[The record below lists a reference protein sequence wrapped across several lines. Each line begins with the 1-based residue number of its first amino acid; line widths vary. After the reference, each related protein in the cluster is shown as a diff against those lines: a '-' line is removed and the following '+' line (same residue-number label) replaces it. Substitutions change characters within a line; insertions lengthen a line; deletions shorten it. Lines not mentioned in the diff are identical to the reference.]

1 MLRAPARGF
10 IFTRVRPRTGSS
22 GEEAGID
29 GMGLG
34 PIFCSCS
41 VLRTAVHSALKER
54 LLGLLETPVTAMGY
68 ELVDVD
74 ACVGA
79 NGLLR
84 LYIDQDAGIDLDDC
98 ERVSRQIGTFLDVEA
113 AMPGSYT
120 LEVSSPGLDRPLR
133 TVEHFTRFVDQ
144 EAKIRLAVPIDGR
157 RNFRGHLRGV
167 EDEHVLIDVDGVQWR
182 LPLTDIAAA
191 HLVPEF

>member
-1 MLRAPARGF
+1 MQ
-10 IFTRVRPRTGSS
+10 
-22 GEEAGID
+22 
-29 GMGLG
+29 
-34 PIFCSCS
+34 
-41 VLRTAVHSALKER
+41 SALKER
-54 LLGLLETPVTAMGY
+54 LINLLESPVTAMGY

-74 ACVGA
+74 ARVGG

-84 LYIDQDAGIDLDDC
+84 LYIDQEAGVDLEDC
-98 ERVSRQIGTFLDVEA
+98 ELVSRQIGALLDVEE

-133 TVEHFTRFVDQ
+133 TAEHFVRFMDQ
-144 EAKIRLAVPIDGR
+144 EAKIRLAIPVDGR

-167 EDEHVLIDVDGVQWR
+167 EDDSVLIDVDGVRWQ